1 MEDGRRA
8 RRGLTVLVVGE
19 ALAVAALHRL
29 GSIDGFAIPRQ
40 DFGRWLRETPSE
52 DVLLAGIRL
61 AALIAAW
68 WLLIT
73 TLLYVGARLADLHGA
88 ASAIGW
94 AMLPATRRWADKAV
108 ALSIVAASA
117 LALTRSAAADPSPPT
132 SAAPPPVAVDLDHRD
147 QPGIPYAPAPTVRTE
162 RNGIAPS
169 PTVLAPP
176 PSAPVTPPPAPATP
190 PLTSFA
196 SGRHVIVSGEHLWSI
211 AARHLAAGTG
221 RSSADLT
228 PADIAPYWRRVVE
241 HNRPELRSGEP
252 DLVYPGEVIELPPV

>member
-1 MEDGRRA
+1 VG
-8 RRGLTVLVVGE
+8 GE

-73 TLLYVGARLADLHGA
+73 TLLYVAARLADLHGA

-94 AMLPATRRWADKAV
+94 AMLPVVRRWADRAAAV
-108 ALSIVAASA
+108 SIVAASA

-132 SAAPPPVAVDLDHRD
+132 SAAPPPVVIDLDHRD
-147 QPGIPYAPAPTVRTE
+147 RPSIPYAPAPSVRTG
-162 RNGIAPS
+162 RNGSAPS

-190 PLTSFA
+190 PPTSFA
-196 SGRHVIVSGEHLWSI
+196 GGRHVIAPGEHLWSI
-211 AARHLAAGTG
+211 AARHLAAGRG

-241 HNRPELRSGEP
+241 HNRPGLRSGDP